1 MQCKH
6 FLSDK
11 QTDNSLIIANE
22 CQNTRKVGNYAG
34 FNTRSSEIQGTELGK
49 VPTGMACI
57 DRSMPAGVA
66 QSSHVFVFV
75 LFLNSLLH
83 LPLVEND
90 LACLD
95 TRVMLPQPHEQRYPL
110 DDLRKSKGLHSVSAY
125 RH

>member
-1 MQCKH
+1 MAAA
-6 FLSDK
+6 L
-11 QTDNSLIIANE
+11 NSARPQLADVWEHCRN
-22 CQNTRKVGNYAG
+22 
-34 FNTRSSEIQGTELGK
+34 
-49 VPTGMACI
+49 
-57 DRSMPAGVA
+57 
-66 QSSHVFVFV
+66 VFVFV